1 MQDRFLSAVGL
12 AKRSGKA
19 VFGTEMVR
27 DSAKA
32 KKACLIILASDI
44 SDGTRKEILDTAVFY
59 ETEYIISCYTM
70 AQLSSAMGLLRNVS
84 SLAVTD
90 KNIAIL
96 IKNSITKM

>member
-1 MQDRFLSAVGL
+1 MQDRFLSAIGL
-12 AKRSGKA
+12 AKCSGKA
-19 VFGTEMVR
+19 VCGTEMVR
-27 DSAKA
+27 DSVKR
-32 KKACLIILASDI
+32 KKAHLIVLASDV

-59 ETEYIISCYTM
+59 EAEYIISCYTM